1 MRFLHL
7 SDLHIGRR
15 INGLS
20 LGEDQR
26 HMLAQ
31 ALEMA
36 QNCDAVLVAGDVY
49 DKAQPSSEAIRMV
62 GDFWSAL
69 SRMGKPVFVVSG
81 NHDTAEQVAYCREL
95 LGESGVFVSPA
106 FEGSLTRHILHDLY
120 GEVHVWLLPFVR
132 PASVRPYDPDVRT
145 YEDAVR
151 SALRTA
157 QLDENVRNMLVAH
170 QYVGGAEICESESR
184 LIGGV
189 DQVPA
194 ELFDRF
200 DYVALG
206 HLHSPQKLCDGRVC
220 YCGSPIK
227 YSLSEEKQRKTALL
241 VTLGPK
247 GERTVEELPFTPLH
261 EVRTVQGSLAQVSD
275 PENFSRDYVFAV
287 LTDEQLLL
295 DPIGALRL
303 TYPQLLGMRLQ
314 NSRTNEQ
321 AAVMEET
328 DAESFTPLEHFLQFY
343 QAQNHDQPA
352 DERRI
357 AVMRR
362 IIEEAEGKQHASD
375 QA

>member
-1 MRFLHL
+1 MRFLHI

-20 LGEDQR
+20 LMEDQR
-26 HMLAQ
+26 HMLSQ
-31 ALEMA
+31 VLEMA
-36 QNCDAVLVAGDVY
+36 RECDAVLVAGDVY
-49 DKAQPSSEAIRMV
+49 DKAQPSAEAIRAV
-62 GDFWSAL
+62 GDFCASL
-69 SRMGKPVFVVSG
+69 SRMGKPVLIVSG

-95 LGESGVFVSPA
+95 LQESDVFVSPVFDGA
-106 FEGSLTRHILHDLY
+106 LACHVLRDAY
-120 GEVHVWLLPFVR
+120 GEVHVWLMPFIR
-132 PASVRPYDPDVRT
+132 PASVRPFDPEVRT

-157 QLDENVRNMLVAH
+157 QLVSSVRNVLVAH
-170 QYVGGAEICESESR
+170 QYVAGAEICESETR

-194 ELFDRF
+194 ELFAGF

-206 HLHSPQKLCDGRVC
+206 HLHSPQKLCGGRVC

-227 YSLSEEKQRKTALL
+227 YSLSEEKQRKAALL
-241 VTLGPK
+241 VTLGGK
-247 GERTVEELPFTPLH
+247 GELSVEERPFAPLH
-261 EVRTVQGSLAQVSD
+261 ALRTVQGELAQVSD
-275 PENFSRDYVFAV
+275 PENFSRDYVFAI

-303 TYPQLLGMRLQ
+303 TYPHLLGMRLQ
-314 NSRTNEQ
+314 NSRTNDQ
-321 AAVMEET
+321 AAVMEEM
-328 DAESFTPLEHFLQFY
+328 DAESFTPLEHFLRFY

-352 DERRI
+352 DDKRI
-357 AVMRR
+357 AVMKR

>member
-1 MRFLHL
+1 MRFLHI

-20 LGEDQR
+20 LMEDQR
-26 HMLAQ
+26 HMLLQ
-31 ALEMA
+31 VLDMA
-36 QNCDAVLVAGDVY
+36 QECDAVLVAGDVY
-49 DKAQPSSEAIRMV
+49 DKAQPSSEAIRVV
-62 GDFWSAL
+62 GDFWAAL

-95 LGESGVFVSPA
+95 LGDSGVFVAPA
-106 FEGSLTRHILHDLY
+106 FDGTLARHVLRDAY
-120 GEVHVWLLPFVR
+120 GEVHVWLMPFIR
-132 PASVRPYDPDVRT
+132 PASVRPFDPGVRT

-151 SALRTA
+151 SALRTV
-157 QLDENVRNMLVAH
+157 QLDSAARNVLVAH
-170 QYVGGAEICESESR
+170 QYVTGAEICESETR

-189 DQVPA
+189 DQIPA
-194 ELFDRF
+194 EVFDGF

-206 HLHSPQKLCDGRVC
+206 HLHSPQKLCGGRVC

-227 YSLSEEKQRKTALL
+227 YSLSEEKQRKAALM
-241 VTLGPK
+241 VNLGEN
-247 GERTVEELPFTPLH
+247 GALTIEEKPFAPLH
-261 EVRTVQGSLAQVSD
+261 DLRTVQGELAQVSD
-275 PENFSRDYVFAV
+275 PERFTQDYVFAV

-295 DPIGALRL
+295 DPIGALRI
-303 TYPQLLGMRLQ
+303 TYPHLLGMRLQ

-321 AAVMEET
+321 AAVMEEM

-343 QAQNHDQPA
+343 QVQNHDQPA
-352 DERRI
+352 DEKRI
-357 AVMRR
+357 AVMKR